1 MLNEVYLMS
10 SLPSLSFG
18 QTPPIAFEEFNHM
31 AKSEL
36 SARSFKVL
44 EQVSMRGMD
53 GKSSKTKLKS
63 MNKMQSGLLKDISE
77 IRNSRTEKRQ
87 VSLAL
92 LPDTV
97 LEVNPLD
104 REMQIMQWQWENLDA
119 LVSGKSFTLTD
130 VIIYKLKL
138 QLLFR
143 MHSFSIER
151 GECVLDSVVNPD
163 KKKKD

>member
-10 SLPSLSFG
+10 SLPSLSFN
-18 QTPPIAFEEFNHM
+18 QTPPMALEEFRNM

-36 SARSFKVL
+36 PARSFKVL
-44 EQVSMRGMD
+44 DQVSMRDMV
-53 GKSSKTKLKS
+53 GKGRKTKLKS
-63 MNKMQSGLLKDISE
+63 LSKMHSGLLKDISE

-87 VSLAL
+87 ASLAH
-92 LPDTV
+92 LPATV
-97 LEVNPLD
+97 LELNPLD
-104 REMQIMQWQWENLDA
+104 REIQIIQWQWENLDA

>member
-18 QTPPIAFEEFNHM
+18 QTPPIAFEEFNNM

-36 SARSFKVL
+36 PARSFKVL

-53 GKSSKTKLKS
+53 GKGSKVNLKS
-63 MNKMQSGLLKDISE
+63 LTKMQSGLLKDISE
-77 IRNSRTEKRQ
+77 IRNSRTVKRQ
-87 VSLAL
+87 VRLAL

-138 QLLFR
+138 QLLYR
-143 MHSFSIER
+143 MHSFSKER
-151 GECVLDSVVNPD
+151 GEGVLDSVVNPD
-163 KKKKD
+163 KKKED